1 MSTAVQ
7 AEYAAIRANY
17 SDVQINAVRKLYGLV
32 RRHLGTSGGNTAAK
46 LLLGLYYGHRFPF
59 DLTDLRLLDGENLD
73 AAMTVIR
80 MDAQRTFVEIHVLID
95 AIYSDSHSTGAEF
108 EQWAAILKLK
118 GRTTPANLDKR
129 APRDFK

>member
-1 MSTAVQ
+1 MSTARD
-7 AEYAAIRANY
+7 AENAAIRANY
-17 SDVQINAVRKLYGLV
+17 SDVQINAVRRLYGLV

-46 LLLGLYYGHRFPF
+46 LLLGLYNGSRFPF
-59 DLTDLRLLDGENLD
+59 DLTDLRLLGRENLD

-95 AIYSDSHSTGAEF
+95 AIFSDSHSTGAEF
-108 EQWAAILKLK
+108 EQWAAIMKLK
-118 GRTTPANLDKR
+118 GRTTPRNLDKR